1 MSINGYKTIS
11 SVVAGVAYVAGLLM
25 GWWES
30 NAAAESFIVL
40 FFGIGAGHK
49 VVKRRRAKRKSIEY
63 QESPHRDD
71 PRRYDS
77 IEDLMKD
84 RDD

>member
-11 SVVAGVAYVAGLLM
+11 SASAGLLYVAGLLM

-49 VVKRRRAKRKSIEY
+49 GVKRQRAKREEIEY

-84 RDD
+84 RRD